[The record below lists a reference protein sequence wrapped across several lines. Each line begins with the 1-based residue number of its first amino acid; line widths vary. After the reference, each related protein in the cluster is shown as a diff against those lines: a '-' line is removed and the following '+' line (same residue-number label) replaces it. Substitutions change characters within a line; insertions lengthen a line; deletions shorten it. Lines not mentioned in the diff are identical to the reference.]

1 MGCGSA
7 EDTGANQEQAAAITP
22 ALPWKKDA
30 RARHQA
36 GGGGGGG
43 AGGQITKGFSG
54 EASQRRGQKGK
65 NIHISLRRYN

>member
-7 EDTGANQEQAAAITP
+7 EDTGANQERAAAITP

-36 GGGGGGG
+36 GGGLGG
-43 AGGQITKGFSG
+43 ASV
-54 EASQRRGQKGK
+54 GK
-65 NIHISLRRYN
+65 RLSVEDKRIKIYISH

>member
-7 EDTGANQEQAAAITP
+7 EDTGANQERAAAITP

-36 GGGGGGG
+36 GGGLVGGRGG
-43 AGGQITKGFSG
+43 DKSQK
-54 EASQRRGQKGK
+54 ASVGK
-65 NIHISLRRYN
+65 RLSVEDKRIKIYISH